1 MVVLDEE
8 HELVHAV
15 RFDSAQAPAIE
26 SDQSQPCFDKLEM
39 IQLGNCELDFY
50 RERLL
55 TENQRNQLK
64 QEAKTKVQETR
75 HKVMRY
81 AK

>member
-8 HELVHAV
+8 YELVHAV

-39 IQLGNCELDFY
+39 IQLGN
-50 RERLL
+50 
-55 TENQRNQLK
+55 
-64 QEAKTKVQETR
+64 
-75 HKVMRY
+75 
-81 AK
+81 

>member
-8 HELVHAV
+8 HELVHVV

-39 IQLGNCELDFY
+39 IQLGNCELDVY

-55 TENQRNQLK
+55 TENQRNLLK
-64 QEAKTKVQETR
+64 QEAKTKVQ
-75 HKVMRY
+75 
-81 AK
+81 